1 MPDAEKV
8 VGLIRRDQRR
18 IRHHAQ
24 MPDAGCR
31 MPDAG
36 CRMPDAGCR
45 MQRKRLIRPTKAIIS
60 TGFLN
65 QRIKQSCSQHIDG
78 AFVFYFVNEAPF
90 TI

>member
-45 MQRKRLIRPTKAIIS
+45 MPDA
-60 TGFLN
+60 
-65 QRIKQSCSQHIDG
+65 
-78 AFVFYFVNEAPF
+78 A
-90 TI
+90 